1 MKKINLL
8 KFFLILI
15 LNISILSNASS
26 NISSQIIVKVGS
38 EIITNSDLEND
49 INTFLVLSN
58 KQINQANID
67 AIKKNALKSLIQIS
81 IKRSEIKKYNIENYS
96 KEELDLFIDN
106 VCKAMKTDRKGLKKI
121 FLDNKLDYEIFI
133 EKTKIDLMWKN
144 LIYSMYKNQITIN
157 TVEVENDIMQR
168 FKDKKKN
175 KQYKLSEI
183 EIPNNN
189 NNKEYLKEIYNYI
202 KLNGFEEAAKI
213 YSISSSAINGGQIG
227 FFKEEVLSKTY
238 LQSLKRMSTGEVTEP
253 IINNETIVILKVD
266 SIKLVENKNID
277 LDKIKE
283 EVIARKKEEKL
294 SLFSKSHFANIQNIT
309 LIKFQ

>member
-15 LNISILSNASS
+15 LNISILSNARS

-106 VCKAMKTDRKGLKKI
+106 VCKAMKTDRRGLKKI

>member
-175 KQYKLSEI
+175 KLYKLSEI

>member
-106 VCKAMKTDRKGLKKI
+106 VCKAMKTDRRGLKKI

-175 KQYKLSEI
+175 RQYKLSEI

>member
-15 LNISILSNASS
+15 LNISILSNARS